1 MSSDQE
7 PTWIVVVSNLRATD
21 LPVADP
27 SFLGGSSDPYLTFVC
42 MEQVKATP
50 CLPSTLNPVWHEE
63 KFQFTLTGT
72 SLNGSTSLF
81 VKVWDSDVISK
92 DDLIGTV
99 EIPLGSF
106 PRGRQPNTDVCTFP
120 IVLDADFIKQRVS
133 PQLHVKIEILS
144 QAESL
149 EEITHEVWENE
160 RASRG
165 LTGVKWSYTNLQA
178 NERKHWSTDHG
189 RLSSVKFDA
198 ITPSVPKG
206 YTAGSWHYVKAL
218 GDDQGWVYASSFNGP
233 WYKKQSLRTS
243 VRRRRWLNSFVK
255 EPTLDDNDFNGTAPY
270 LNARVIRI
278 VLEKATD
285 LPASDLEALGGKSD
299 PYVSFQFG
307 KQRRRTDVIDNT
319 LNPVWKH
326 QEYEFVVS
334 DIEVAQHKVLKIRVM
349 DYDAASADDLLGD
362 LEFDMTQWDGA
373 TRLADAKLQP
383 YALRTPSSFDFQN
396 VAPHVH
402 MSICFLSPWEAAA
415 RLTEEIWENER
426 WLTTTQSWSKNN
438 LTYGDKHAWTSSNGK
453 QAGAAFKD
461 ALPDI
466 PDGYTQAG
474 QWQFD
479 ISHGDSNGWVY
490 ATTFSGPWRKERGA
504 LHRVRRRL
512 WVNHY
517 NRNPETVAPAAF

>member
-1 MSSDQE
+1 MGLVTSYCCAPDDE
-7 PTWIVVVSNLRATD
+7 P
-21 LPVADP
+21 
-27 SFLGGSSDPYLTFVC
+27 
-42 MEQVKATP
+42 
-50 CLPSTLNPVWHEE
+50 H
-63 KFQFTLTGT
+63 
-72 SLNGSTSLF
+72 LF
-81 VKVWDSDVISK
+81 RRKR
-92 DDLIGTV
+92 
-99 EIPLGSF
+99 PA
-106 PRGRQPNTDVCTFP
+106 
-120 IVLDADFIKQRVS
+120 LDK
-133 PQLHVKIEILS
+133 
-144 QAESL
+144 
-149 EEITHEVWENE
+149 
-160 RASRG
+160 
-165 LTGVKWSYTNLQA
+165 
-178 NERKHWSTDHG
+178 
-189 RLSSVKFDA
+189 
-198 ITPSVPKG
+198 
-206 YTAGSWHYVKAL
+206 
-218 GDDQGWVYASSFNGP
+218 
-233 WYKKQSLRTS
+233 
-243 VRRRRWLNSFVK
+243 
-255 EPTLDDNDFNGTAPY
+255 
-270 LNARVIRI
+270 NARVIRI

-334 DIEVAQHKVLKIRVM
+334 DIEVAQHK
-349 DYDAASADDLLGD
+349 
-362 LEFDMTQWDGA
+362 
-373 TRLADAKLQP
+373 P